1 MKEAIA
7 ALLIAMG
14 ILSPYYS
21 AEAPEV
27 DAAGLLEQE
36 QFVYQTPTE
45 SEVYI
50 LAQALAGECYVYDL
64 QDQRNACMV
73 LLNRV
78 DDSRWPS
85 TLEAV
90 IKQTGIY
97 GYSPS
102 NVPAQ
107 AYLESAQQAL
117 DDWYC
122 LKAGGVRPWN
132 YHIFFWSAVN
142 GVNVYREVY

>member
-7 ALLIAMG
+7 ALLIALG

-21 AEAPEV
+21 AEAPQV
-27 DAAGLLEQE
+27 NADGLNHPE

-45 SEVYI
+45 NEVYI

-107 AYLESAQQAL
+107 AYLETAAQVL